1 MEEKLK
7 LELSDEKTLITNA
20 KDRAAFLGY
29 EITIRQSQSTKR
41 DKNGKLKRMFNGKVV
56 LLLPRDVVRKRLQSY
71 NAITVIQVNGKED
84 WKPKSRGAMTNC
96 NPEDI
101 LAKVNS
107 EIRGFYNYYAVAQ
120 NISTLGKRFW
130 LRYVIQLFTA
140 LLLKNLTSVPLK

>member
-56 LLLPRDVVRKRLQSY
+56 LLCR
-71 NAITVIQVNGKED
+71 E
-84 WKPKSRGAMTNC
+84 
-96 NPEDI
+96 
-101 LAKVNS
+101 
-107 EIRGFYNYYAVAQ
+107 
-120 NISTLGKRFW
+120 TL
-130 LRYVIQLFTA
+130 
-140 LLLKNLTSVPLK
+140 

>member
-1 MEEKLK
+1 MSPTYRRMKYIRYADDFIIGVCGSKAECDVIKKDIAKFMEEKLK

-84 WKPKSRGAMTNC
+84 WKPKSRG
-96 NPEDI
+96 DR
-101 LAKVNS
+101 K
-107 EIRGFYNYYAVAQ
+107 
-120 NISTLGKRFW
+120 
-130 LRYVIQLFTA
+130 
-140 LLLKNLTSVPLK
+140 SVV